1 MIMLVIGIVF
11 VLVIILIDV
20 IYFLFIEVFFL
31 ILRVNDDLKKLNLNN
46 DIVLNILDNVFIL
59 G

>member
-1 MIMLVIGIVF
+1 MLVIGIIF
-11 VLVIILIDV
+11 VLVIILNDV

-31 ILRVNDDLKKLNLNN
+31 ILRVNDDLKKLKLNKEM
-46 DIVLNILDNVFIL
+46 VLNILDNVFIL

>member
-1 MIMLVIGIVF
+1 MLVIGFVF
-11 VLVIILIDV
+11 VLVIILNDV

-31 ILRVNDDLKKLNLNN
+31 ILRVNDDLKKLNLNK